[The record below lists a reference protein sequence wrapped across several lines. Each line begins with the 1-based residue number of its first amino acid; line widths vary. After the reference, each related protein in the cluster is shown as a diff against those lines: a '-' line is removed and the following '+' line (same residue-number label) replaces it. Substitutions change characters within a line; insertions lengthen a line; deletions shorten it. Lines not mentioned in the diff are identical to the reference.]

1 MYMDM
6 PQLTALVDGVKRSAL
21 MEKVLYVPN
30 LGVNL
35 LSIAAITEV
44 EVTVHF
50 IEARVS
56 FNKDE
61 SVVMVG
67 ERIGKTLYH
76 LAVTVDSP
84 CSWACFTTP
93 QRHLSTHSINV

>member
-67 ERIGKTLYH
+67 ERIGKTLYP